1 MEAVMQQNRELKRR
15 LKNNKIRQLNENKI
29 DLHIKDV
36 MNGMSHLLTPNTDN
50 NDLSTDP
57 IIEFNDQ
64 SLKEPKQPFSLTE
77 LRNILLERNNLKTRV
92 IELEEEINQLKQ
104 SINNSSNRK
113 HSENNIPIIDEE
125 SEELV
130 VEGPINKE
138 PEDKLFP
145 QRQQNRIL
153 RLYAII

>member
-1 MEAVMQQNRELKRR
+1 MQQNRELRRR
-15 LKNNKIRQLNENKI
+15 LKNNKIRHLNETKV
-29 DLHIKDV
+29 DLHLKDV

-57 IIEFNDQ
+57 IIEPNDQ

-104 SINNSSNRK
+104 SINNSSNSK
-113 HSENNIPIIDEE
+113 LSENNIPIIDEE

>member
-1 MEAVMQQNRELKRR
+1 MQQNRELRRR
-15 LKNNKIRQLNENKI
+15 LKNNKIRHLNETKV
-29 DLHIKDV
+29 DLQLKDV

-57 IIEFNDQ
+57 IIESNDQ

-104 SINNSSNRK
+104 SINNSSNSK
-113 HSENNIPIIDEE
+113 LSENNIPIIDEE

-138 PEDKLFP
+138 PDDKLFP
-145 QRQQNRIL
+145 RRQQNRIL

>member
-1 MEAVMQQNRELKRR
+1 MQQNRELRRR
-15 LKNNKIRQLNENKI
+15 LKNNKIRHLNETKV
-29 DLHIKDV
+29 DLQLKDV

-57 IIEFNDQ
+57 IIESNDQ

-104 SINNSSNRK
+104 SINNSSNSK
-113 HSENNIPIIDEE
+113 LSENNIPIIDEE

>member
-1 MEAVMQQNRELKRR
+1 MQQNRELRRR
-15 LKNNKIRQLNENKI
+15 LKNNKIRHLNETKV
-29 DLHIKDV
+29 DLHLKDV

-57 IIEFNDQ
+57 IIESNDQ

-104 SINNSSNRK
+104 SINNSSNSK
-113 HSENNIPIIDEE
+113 LSENNIPIIDEE